1 MEPGGIDQDPDMPF
15 KTKSYWIRIS
25 SKEKPDPD
33 PTLEKQPLLDPN
45 SKKKKKLSGS
55 DRQEKTES

>member
-1 MEPGGIDQDPDMPF
+1 MPF

-45 SKKKKKLSGS
+45 SKKKKQLSGS